1 MSNQW
6 QLQQAKSRF
15 SELVERAL
23 QHGPQIVTRRG
34 KEAVVVVSAR
44 QFMMMSQP
52 SKNLIEFF
60 KTSPLRG
67 AKLDLTRSKETGR
80 TVKL

>member
-1 MSNQW
+1 MSNRW

-23 QHGPQIVTRRG
+23 QHGPQIITHRG
-34 KEAVVVVSAR
+34 KEAVVVVSAKE
-44 QFMMMSQP
+44 FTMMSSP
-52 SKNLIEFF
+52 SKSLVEFF

-67 AKLDLTRSKETGR
+67 TKLDLARSR
-80 TVKL
+80 CRSSNRI